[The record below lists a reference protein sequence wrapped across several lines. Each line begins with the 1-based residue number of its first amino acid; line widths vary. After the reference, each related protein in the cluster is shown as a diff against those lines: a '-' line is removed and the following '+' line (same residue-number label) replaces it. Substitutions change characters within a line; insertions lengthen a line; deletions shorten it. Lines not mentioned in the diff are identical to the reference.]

1 MFGQANTSIIFHW
14 FQPTRRRG
22 MGEQLV
28 AHATGNCKPCSFF
41 FFKEQCHSTYDKWQE
56 VYGCFGI
63 CMHLN
68 DLGWGCRTQDS
79 TGGRVGRG
87 GWDQNKIRRAK
98 VRHYSHLQY
107 LVVGI
112 ANLPYIRI
120 IRIHQAWC
128 LHQWFFLWIRK
139 TDADAEIPAHSV
151 ICAAEQHSNLFLFL
165 RSREFDWKADRR
177 WYSYW
182 TNSTKMW
189 WNQRSRSG
197 GTFLDH
203 NAATKAQ
210 KTQPGG
216 RRGVV
221 NARLASL
228 GWMMLDVNR
237 ATAPSSMT
245 FSWESWAVKACQGLR
260 SRKLRHLLDPAN
272 FDRESEGTGSET
284 SRCQPGPKGRQDE
297 QMTRPEGERLIS
309 WVEWLYGIRYGCN
322 YII

>member
-28 AHATGNCKPCSFF
+28 AHAAGNCKPCSFF

-68 DLGWGCRTQDS
+68 DFGWGCRTQDS

-87 GWDQNKIRRAK
+87 GEIKKRSEGQKYATTFTCNTWWWALRTCLTLGSSGLMPPPMVFPVDQEDGCRR
-98 VRHYSHLQY
+98 
-107 LVVGI
+107 G
-112 ANLPYIRI
+112 
-120 IRIHQAWC
+120 
-128 LHQWFFLWIRK
+128 
-139 TDADAEIPAHSV
+139 IPAHSV
-151 ICAAEQHSNLFLFL
+151 ICAAEQHSIFFL

-189 WNQRSRSG
+189 WNQRSRLG

-260 SRKLRHLLDPAN
+260 SRKLRHLLVA
-272 FDRESEGTGSET
+272 
-284 SRCQPGPKGRQDE
+284 
-297 QMTRPEGERLIS
+297 
-309 WVEWLYGIRYGCN
+309 
-322 YII
+322 